1 MSIIEQILF
10 GLALAMD
17 CFSVSLATGLSLKE
31 FKPSAMISMAV
42 SFGVFQA
49 LMPLIGW
56 VCTIYFGNYV
66 AAIDHW
72 IAFALLS
79 FIGTKMIIDWFKESE
94 RDISTAGLSFTT
106 IIILS
111 IATSIDALA
120 VGVSFTCMAI
130 HTLSDVLSPVII
142 IGITSFLLSVIG
154 SIIGVSVGRKF
165 RFPAELIGGTILI
178 AIGIKVLIQHLC

>member
-1 MSIIEQILF
+1 MNFLDLFLIAVALSMDAFAVSI
-10 GLALAMD
+10 
-17 CFSVSLATGLSLKE
+17 CKGLSVPKVRPRHALT
-31 FKPSAMISMAV
+31 AGLY
-42 SFGVFQA
+42 FGGFQF
-49 LMPLIGW
+49 LMPVIGW
-56 VCTIYFGNYV
+56 LLGYRFEHIITSF
-66 AAIDHW
+66 DHW